1 MTSRRVSLPIVG
13 LLFGAL
19 SPLTAQQ
26 PTPPPDS
33 SARGYAPA
41 TVDSTAAPPPAAK
54 PAPAP
59 AAAAPAAPAAP
70 AAAPAAAAAKAP
82 PGASPASPTA
92 GRSVAEALGF
102 IDVIPVR
109 SANRIKVE
117 LDAARAADREADARI
132 AEASSQR
139 AQTKALI
146 EAKKQEA
153 SGLETRLKLAKK
165 GNQEAEKATL
175 EAEKR
180 VLERQKEF
188 LDKRDALHSAEFD
201 RAKAAKLLALADQK
215 ALEMELQLDERRA
228 ERARVAG
235 SDATATL
242 THDEVI
248 HELERRTLEAQRQ
261 RAEAAKDVASRD
273 QDIARRRLE
282 LYTAQ
287 MAAGSNSMK

>member
-1 MTSRRVSLPIVG
+1 MTLHRVTLPILG
-13 LLFGAL
+13 LLLGAV

-33 SARGYAPA
+33 SARGYAPTA
-41 TVDSTAAPPPAAK
+41 GDSTPPPAPAAK
-54 PAPAP
+54 PTPAPAP
-59 AAAAPAAPAAP
+59 AAAPAPTQAAP
-70 AAAPAAAAAKAP
+70 APAAAAAPAP
-82 PGASPASPTA
+82 AAGAPASPTA

-102 IDVIPVR
+102 IDVIPAR

-117 LDAARAADREADARI
+117 LEAARAADKEADARI
-132 AEASSQR
+132 TEASSRR
-139 AQTKALI
+139 AQTKGLI
-146 EAKKQEA
+146 EAKKQEEA
-153 SGLETRLKLAKK
+153 GVETRLKLAKK
-165 GNQEAEKATL
+165 GKQEADKASL

-180 VLERQKEF
+180 VIERQKEF
-188 LDKRDALHSAEFD
+188 LEKRDALHSAEFD
-201 RAKAAKLLALADQK
+201 RAKAAKLLAMADQK
-215 ALEMELQLDERRA
+215 ALEMELQLNERRA

-248 HELERRTLEAQRQ
+248 HQLERKTLEAQRQ

-282 LYTAQ
+282 LYSAQ
-287 MAAGSNSMK
+287 MAAGSTSAK

>member
-1 MTSRRVSLPIVG
+1 MTFRRESLPVLA
-13 LLFGAL
+13 LLLGAL
-19 SPLTAQQ
+19 TPLAAQQ
-26 PTPPPDS
+26 PAPAPDS
-33 SARGYAPA
+33 SARGYAP
-41 TVDSTAAPPPAAK
+41 TVTDTTPPS
-54 PAPAP
+54 APAP
-59 AAAAPAAPAAP
+59 AP
-70 AAAPAAAAAKAP
+70 AAAPAAAPTAAAP
-82 PGASPASPTA
+82 PATAPAPASAAPVSPTA

-102 IDVIPVR
+102 VDVIPAR
-109 SANRIKVE
+109 SADRIRVE

-132 AEASSQR
+132 AEASSRR
-139 AQTKALI
+139 AETKTLI

-153 SGLETRLKLAKK
+153 AGVDTRLKLAKK
-165 GNQEAEKATL
+165 DKQEADKASL

-180 VLERQKEF
+180 VVERQREFLER
-188 LDKRDALHSAEFD
+188 RDALHSAEFD

-215 ALEMELQLDERRA
+215 ALDMELQLAGRRA
-228 ERARVAG
+228 ERAQVAG
-235 SDATATL
+235 KDATATL

-287 MAAGSNSMK
+287 MAAGGNR

>member
-1 MTSRRVSLPIVG
+1 MPFRRESLPILA
-13 LLFGAL
+13 LLLGAL
-19 SPLTAQQ
+19 TPLSAQQ
-26 PTPPPDS
+26 PTPPTDS
-33 SARGYAPA
+33 SARGYAPPA
-41 TVDSTAAPPPAAK
+41 ADSAQPPPPPAAK
-54 PAPAP
+54 PTPAPAPAAPAP
-59 AAAAPAAPAAP
+59 AAAA
-70 AAAPAAAAAKAP
+70 AAAPAA
-82 PGASPASPTA
+82 PASPTA

-117 LDAARAADREADARI
+117 LDAAQAADKEADARI
-132 AEASSQR
+132 TEASSRR
-139 AQTKALI
+139 AQTKGLI
-146 EAKKQEA
+146 EAKKQEEA
-153 SGLETRLKLAKK
+153 GVETRLKLAKK
-165 GNQEAEKATL
+165 IKQEADKASL

-180 VLERQKEF
+180 VIERQKEF
-188 LDKRDALHSAEFD
+188 LEKRDALHSAEFD
-201 RAKAAKLLALADQK
+201 RAKAAKLLAMADQK
-215 ALEMELQLDERRA
+215 ALEMELQLNERRT

-248 HELERRTLEAQRQ
+248 HELERKTLEAQRQ

-287 MAAGSNSMK
+287 MAAGSSSAK